1 MNSTIYGERTNY
13 LKERETTLLTQNSL
27 TSRTEL
33 KIVNKNFLT
42 EKTTSPE
49 VLLVEI
55 WQTIKEEIIPMSQ
68 KIF

>member
-1 MNSTIYGERTNY
+1 MV
-13 LKERETTLLTQNSL
+13 
-27 TSRTEL
+27 EL

-42 EKTTSPE
+42 EKTTSPK

-55 WQTIKEEIIPMSQ
+55 WQRIKEEIIPMSQ

>member
-1 MNSTIYGERTNY
+1 M
-13 LKERETTLLTQNSL
+13 
-27 TSRTEL
+27 EL

-42 EKTTSPE
+42 EKTTSPK

-68 KIF
+68 KIFWKIKKGTLPNSL

>member
-13 LKERETTLLTQNSL
+13 LKEREITLLTQNSL
-27 TSRTEL
+27 TSRMEL

-42 EKTTSPE
+42 EKTTSPK